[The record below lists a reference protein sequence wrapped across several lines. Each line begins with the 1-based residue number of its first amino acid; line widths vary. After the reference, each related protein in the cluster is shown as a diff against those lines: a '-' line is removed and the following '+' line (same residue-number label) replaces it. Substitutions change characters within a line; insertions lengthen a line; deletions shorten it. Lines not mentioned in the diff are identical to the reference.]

1 MSSKAKKTILI
12 AVAAVC
18 ILVCV
23 GSGLFLYQYYHGVQV
38 ESTLLERMKTGTA
51 EISSAPAPS
60 DQPEQP
66 EQPEQDSGETPEKS
80 ETDAAPSEEE
90 PLMKTVRLPVDFA
103 QLQAEAP
110 DIYAWLELPDTGID
124 DPVLQR
130 AGADL
135 FYNSHNAYG
144 QYYMCGAVFSQSA
157 YNGRN
162 FDSPMTVL
170 YGHSTVLGQPGAFME
185 LNNYADEAYFDA
197 HREMRVYMPDGMYVY
212 RIFAACVHS
221 NEHLLY
227 CHDFSDETQFDAF
240 FSSLTEDT
248 SPDSHIDAEALPQA
262 GDKVLTLST
271 CYSANKNL
279 RYLVMGVLEEF
290 VPTAEAAGR
299 EAA

>member
-66 EQPEQDSGETPEKS
+66 EQDSGETPEES
-80 ETDAAPSEEE
+80 ETAAAPSKEE

-157 YNGRN
+157 YNGRD

>member
-66 EQPEQDSGETPEKS
+66 EQDSGETPEES
-80 ETDAAPSEEE
+80 GTDAAPSEEE

-240 FSSLTEDT
+240 FSSLTENT

>member
-66 EQPEQDSGETPEKS
+66 EQDSGETPEES

-170 YGHSTVLGQPGAFME
+170 YGHSTVFGQPGAFME

>member
-66 EQPEQDSGETPEKS
+66 EQDSGETPEES

-248 SPDSHIDAEALPQA
+248 SPDSHIDAEALPQT

-299 EAA
+299 EAV

>member
-66 EQPEQDSGETPEKS
+66 EQDSDETPEES

-240 FSSLTEDT
+240 FSSLAEDT

>member
-66 EQPEQDSGETPEKS
+66 EQDSGETPEES

-124 DPVLQR
+124 DPILQR

>member
-60 DQPEQP
+60 DQPEQ
-66 EQPEQDSGETPEKS
+66 DSGETPEES
-80 ETDAAPSEEE
+80 ETDAVPSEEE

-248 SPDSHIDAEALPQA
+248 SPDSHIDAEALPQT

-299 EAA
+299 EAV

>member
-12 AVAAVC
+12 AVAVVC

-60 DQPEQP
+60 DQP

-299 EAA
+299 EAV

>member
-1 MSSKAKKTILI
+1 MSSKAKKTILT

-66 EQPEQDSGETPEKS
+66 EQDSGETPEES
-80 ETDAAPSEEE
+80 ETDATPSEEE

-157 YNGRN
+157 YNGRD

-227 CHDFSDETQFDAF
+227 CHDFSDEAQFDAF

>member
-66 EQPEQDSGETPEKS
+66 EQDSGETPEES

-170 YGHSTVLGQPGAFME
+170 YGHSTMLGQPGAFME

>member
-51 EISSAPAPS
+51 EISSSPAPS
-60 DQPEQP
+60 DQP
-66 EQPEQDSGETPEKS
+66 EQPEQDSGETPEES

>member
-12 AVAAVC
+12 VVAVVC

-60 DQPEQP
+60 VQPEQP
-66 EQPEQDSGETPEKS
+66 EQASDETPEEA
-80 ETDAAPSEEE
+80 ETDAEPSEEE
-90 PLMKTVRLPVDFA
+90 PLLKTVRLPVDFA

-221 NEHLLY
+221 SEHLLY

-240 FSSLTEDT
+240 FSSLTEDA

>member
-66 EQPEQDSGETPEKS
+66 EQDSDETPEKS

-103 QLQAEAP
+103 QLQDEAP

-197 HREMRVYMPDGMYVY
+197 HREMRVYMPNGMYVY

-279 RYLVMGVLEEF
+279 RYLVMGALEEF

>member
-12 AVAAVC
+12 AVAVVC

-60 DQPEQP
+60 DQP

-157 YNGRN
+157 YNGRD

>member
-66 EQPEQDSGETPEKS
+66 EQDSGETPEES

-248 SPDSHIDAEALPQA
+248 SPDSHIDAEALPQT

>member
-66 EQPEQDSGETPEKS
+66 EQDSDETPEES

-197 HREMRVYMPDGMYVY
+197 HREMRVYMPNGMYVY

>member
-66 EQPEQDSGETPEKS
+66 EQDSGETPEES

-290 VPTAEAAGR
+290 VPTAETAGR

>member
-38 ESTLLERMKTGTA
+38 ESTLLERMKTGTV

-66 EQPEQDSGETPEKS
+66 EQDSGETPEES

>member
-66 EQPEQDSGETPEKS
+66 EQDPGETPEES
-80 ETDAAPSEEE
+80 EADAAPSEEE

-197 HREMRVYMPDGMYVY
+197 HREMRVYMPNGMYVY

>member
-12 AVAAVC
+12 AVAVVC

-60 DQPEQP
+60 VQPEQS
-66 EQPEQDSGETPEKS
+66 EHGSDETPE
-80 ETDAAPSEEE
+80 EAENGAEPSEEE
-90 PLMKTVRLPVDFA
+90 ALLKTVRLPVDFA

>member
-66 EQPEQDSGETPEKS
+66 EQDSDETPEES

-90 PLMKTVRLPVDFA
+90 LLMKTVRLPVDFA

-227 CHDFSDETQFDAF
+227 CHDFSDGTQFDAF
-240 FSSLTEDT
+240 FSSLAEDT

>member
-66 EQPEQDSGETPEKS
+66 EQDSDETPEES

-185 LNNYADEAYFDA
+185 LNNYADEVYFDA

-299 EAA
+299 EAV

>member
-60 DQPEQP
+60 DQP

-212 RIFAACVHS
+212 RIFATCVHS

>member
-12 AVAAVC
+12 AVATVC

-66 EQPEQDSGETPEKS
+66 EQDFDETPEES

-90 PLMKTVRLPVDFA
+90 ALMKTVRLPVDFA

-144 QYYMCGAVFSQSA
+144 QYYVCGAVFSQSA

>member
-66 EQPEQDSGETPEKS
+66 EQDSDETPEES

-227 CHDFSDETQFDAF
+227 CHDFSDETQFGAF

-279 RYLVMGVLEEF
+279 RYLVMGALEEF

>member
-66 EQPEQDSGETPEKS
+66 EQDSDETPEES

-227 CHDFSDETQFDAF
+227 CHDFSDETQFGAF

>member
-66 EQPEQDSGETPEKS
+66 EQDSGETPEES

-103 QLQAEAP
+103 QLQDEAP

-248 SPDSHIDAEALPQA
+248 SPDSHIDAEALPQT

>member
-60 DQPEQP
+60 VQP
-66 EQPEQDSGETPEKS
+66 EQPEQDSGETPEES

-90 PLMKTVRLPVDFA
+90 PMMKTVRLPVDFA

>member
-60 DQPEQP
+60 DQPEQ
-66 EQPEQDSGETPEKS
+66 DSGETPEES

-227 CHDFSDETQFDAF
+227 CHDFSDEAQFDAF

>member
-66 EQPEQDSGETPEKS
+66 EQDSGETPEES

-103 QLQAEAP
+103 QLQDEAP

>member
-51 EISSAPAPS
+51 EISSAPAPP
-60 DQPEQP
+60 DQP
-66 EQPEQDSGETPEKS
+66 EQPEQDSGETPEES

-157 YNGRN
+157 HNGRN

>member
-12 AVAAVC
+12 VVACVC

-60 DQPEQP
+60 VQPEQP
-66 EQPEQDSGETPEKS
+66 EQGSGETPEEAES
-80 ETDAAPSEEE
+80 GAEPSEEE
-90 PLMKTVRLPVDFA
+90 ALLKTVRLPVDFA

-227 CHDFSDETQFDAF
+227 CHDFSDETQFNAF

-248 SPDSHIDAEALPQA
+248 SPDSHIDAEVLPQA

>member
-66 EQPEQDSGETPEKS
+66 EQDSGETPEES

-197 HREMRVYMPDGMYVY
+197 HREMRVYMPNGMYVY

>member
-66 EQPEQDSGETPEKS
+66 EQDSGETPEES

-90 PLMKTVRLPVDFA
+90 PMMKTVRLPVDFA

-197 HREMRVYMPDGMYVY
+197 HQEMRVYMPDGMYVY

-299 EAA
+299 EAV

>member
-66 EQPEQDSGETPEKS
+66 EQDSDETPEKS

-197 HREMRVYMPDGMYVY
+197 HREMRVYMPNGMYVY

>member
-60 DQPEQP
+60 DQPEQ
-66 EQPEQDSGETPEKS
+66 DSGETPEES

-221 NEHLLY
+221 NEHLLD

>member
-38 ESTLLERMKTGTA
+38 ESTLIERMKTGTA

-66 EQPEQDSGETPEKS
+66 EQDPGETPEES

-162 FDSPMTVL
+162 VDSPMTVL

>member
-66 EQPEQDSGETPEKS
+66 EQDSGETPEES

-130 AGADL
+130 AGVDL

>member
-66 EQPEQDSGETPEKS
+66 EQDSDETPDEA
-80 ETDAAPSEEE
+80 ENGVEPSEEE
-90 PLMKTVRLPVDFA
+90 ALLKTVRLPVDFA

-130 AGADL
+130 AGSDL